1 MYYPFWPLVLP
12 LECIHVILEG
22 EKKVKAL
29 AEVQAPQLS
38 VTSFSSDSLRD
49 NSNFQSR
56 IFHNTIFSFCSFN
69 FTSLVKLPSSTSLHL
84 KYLEE
89 FGQC

>member
-49 NSNFQSR
+49 NSNFHSHGSFTTQ
-56 IFHNTIFSFCSFN
+56 FSPFAPP
-69 FTSLVKLPSSTSLHL
+69 TLHHL
-84 KYLEE
+84 
-89 FGQC
+89 